1 MQGAYIEFGGWQAG
15 WGLQG
20 LAWNTLEEEALCQ
33 PLHVLTPFT
42 ELCHHC
48 RTAHCTALF
57 NLLHCTV
64 NLVLTWQSHCSALW
78 ILFSPDS
85 HTAVHCF
92 SSTAVQCR
100 RLPVQCSAESG
111 GDYGTVQIWRR
122 LWYSAKSGGD
132 YGTVQNLEETMVQC
146 RIWRRQ
152 PRTDPTQSSSCTTT
166 NYHTVLQ
173 LQSPLLKA
181 AAPSAM

>member
-33 PLHVLTPFT
+33 PLHVLSPFT

-48 RTAHCTALF
+48 RSAHYTVQFTALHCEPCSHLTVTLQCTA
-57 NLLHCTV
+57 
-64 NLVLTWQSHCSALW
+64 
-78 ILFSPDS
+78 SPPL
-85 HTAVHCF
+85 
-92 SSTAVQCR
+92 QCNAGDC
-100 RLPVQCSAESG
+100 QCSA
-111 GDYGTVQIWRR
+111 VH
-122 LWYSAKSGGD
+122 
-132 YGTVQNLEETMVQC
+132 NLEETMVQC

-166 NYHTVLQ
+166 NYHIVLQ
-173 LQSPLLKA
+173 LHVPLLKA
-181 AAPSAM
+181 AAPLAL